1 MRALYEEKLGPLQLK
16 RAKAQMVGQ
25 LAISSEN
32 YENLMLSIGKSFLIY
47 DKVDSLEDI
56 YTQIEEI
63 TPELLI
69 RVAKEIF
76 DVDKQSVLLYK

>member
-1 MRALYEEKLGPLQLK
+1 
-16 RAKAQMVGQ
+16 
-25 LAISSEN
+25 
-32 YENLMLSIGKSFLIY
+32 MLSIGKSLLIY

-69 RVAKEIF
+69 RVAKEVF
-76 DVDKQSVLLYK
+76 DVEKQSVLLYK